1 MEGIR
6 LFHIFACDLRSIHAL
21 NLTNKEKRI
30 TMKRVSLSLIVIV
43 FTCSCLAQNTSDAI
57 PENEFGISIGFG
69 SQVMNDGSYTDLRHY
84 AERQLGWE
92 EGGTPHF
99 FNIGLSL
106 GVEYYRQ
113 ISNPIALGV
122 TAGYAVANCSYE
134 EKNVNAF
141 DDNSVDL
148 TSIYV
153 MPTVRW
159 TWFRYNKV
167 RLYSRGCLGVRWQ
180 NVKISSHEHDGLD
193 KNETKLAY
201 HLGAAGAELGHK
213 NAHVFFEVGYGM
225 CGVVNMGFHFA
236 F

>member
-1 MEGIR
+1 MKTNS
-6 LFHIFACDLRSIHAL
+6 IFC
-21 NLTNKEKRI
+21 NL
-30 TMKRVSLSLIVIV
+30 LIVLFFLCGV
-43 FTCSCLAQNTSDAI
+43 SCLAQNTSDDI
-57 PENEFGISIGFG
+57 PENELGISIGFG

-167 RLYSRGCLGVRWQ
+167 RLYSRGCLGV
-180 NVKISSHEHDGLD
+180 K
-193 KNETKLAY
+193 
-201 HLGAAGAELGHK
+201 
-213 NAHVFFEVGYGM
+213 
-225 CGVVNMGFHFA
+225 
-236 F
+236 